1 MPLDTISLSPGG
13 SGNRSKVSRQSTG
26 SCFSGARLIFFT
38 VPEYISASFS
48 CYDDKNM
55 IYSLSGK
62 LTAKKEHFA
71 VVLVGGLGMKVYIPA
86 AVASDLPPVGT
97 NVDLFCHLHV
107 REDALDLYGFL
118 TEAELGLFEALISV
132 TGVGPKSA
140 LNIMS
145 VTRADQLAAAINE
158 GRTELLTKASGIG
171 RKTAERVVLEL
182 KGKLSFGSTAR
193 TLNLLESDLDLE
205 EALVG
210 LGYSKQQAKAAI
222 SRIDPKL
229 KDFNSR
235 LKEALRQQKQ

>member
-1 MPLDTISLSPGG
+1 
-13 SGNRSKVSRQSTG
+13 
-26 SCFSGARLIFFT
+26 
-38 VPEYISASFS
+38 
-48 CYDDKNM
+48 
-55 IYSLSGK
+55 
-62 LTAKKEHFA
+62 
-71 VVLVGGLGMKVYIPA
+71 MKVYIPA